1 MDKIQGL
8 ASKLGGGKGQ
18 EFIDKGVG
26 AAEKKLGGG
35 GGGGGDDPTKKVTD
49 TGREQLDKA
58 GKDIPNKFSQ

>member
-1 MDKIQGL
+1 M
-8 ASKLGGGKGQ
+8 AT
-18 EFIDKGVG
+18 GVG

-58 GKDIPNKFSQ
+58 GYDFPMAFPGGLC